1 MISSLEKMKNNIT
14 NVAAVSAIFAAAAL
28 AVGTFGIIA
37 ITTTPTAFAADSVI
51 TPVPNL
57 NEKHI
62 NICSGFDPQCSNDD
76 QEPPK

>member
-1 MISSLEKMKNNIT
+1 MKNNIS
-14 NVAAVSAIFAAAAL
+14 NVVAVSAIFAAAVL
-28 AVGTFGIIA
+28 AVGTFGVIA
-37 ITTTPTAFAADSVI
+37 ITTPTAFAADSVI

>member
-1 MISSLEKMKNNIT
+1 MKNNIR
-14 NVAAVSAIFAAAAL
+14 NVVAVSAIFATAVL
-28 AVGTFGIIA
+28 AVGTFGVISTI
-37 ITTTPTAFAADSVI
+37 TPTAFAADSVI

-62 NICSGFDPQCSNDD
+62 NICNGINPQCSNDN

>member
-1 MISSLEKMKNNIT
+1 MKNNIR
-14 NVAAVSAIFAAAAL
+14 NVVAVSAIFSVVVLSA
-28 AVGTFGIIA
+28 GTFAIIS
-37 ITTTPTAFAADSVI
+37 TTTPTAFAADSVN

-62 NICSGFDPQCSNDD
+62 NICSGIDPQCSNDN